1 MISMHGLGTVREVAR
16 KIAAGRVLLLA
27 GEETLLAQLPR
38 GRWLGATA
46 ANFMTETGGVTNR
59 THVFYTD
66 ITTYAETVEIHHFN
80 AAEMRAVGQKY
91 PANGFAVAIV
101 PGLSPFLAAFA
112 HEVLEYEGIFNA
124 PLIGW
129 VSGVHPSDIKL
140 KTPKTFAGG
149 PVAADDRAAVMYVT
163 LPSNFAVHLSILN
176 LFAAGKGPK
185 IEFTEDGF
193 LASGDCLIDGKPA
206 NLARYIAEQN
216 IDTKL
221 PLVADQDGAMVNVS
235 ILSIDKIRETVRFF
249 APVFKSMVYRFAK
262 PVPDYPAAFE
272 EACAEMEIGNTVFS
286 CNCILNF
293 LYAGLEGKHSGPF
306 VGPMTFGEIAY
317 TVLNQTL
324 AYLSVTKMDEVDV
337 AA

>member
-27 GEETLLAQLPR
+27 GEEALLTQLPP
-38 GRWLGATA
+38 GRWVGATA
-46 ANFMTETGGVTNR
+46 ANFMTVAGGVTDR
-59 THVFYTD
+59 AHIFYTD
-66 ITTYAETVEIHHFN
+66 ITAHAETVEIHHFN
-80 AAEMRAVGQKY
+80 AAQMRAVGRKY

-101 PGLSPFLAAFA
+101 PGLSPFLAGFA
-112 HEVLEYEGIFNA
+112 REVQEYEGIFNA

-149 PVAADDRAAVMYVT
+149 PLAADDRAAVMYVS
-163 LPSNFAVHLSILN
+163 LPPNFAVHLSILN
-176 LFAAGKGPK
+176 LFAPGKGPG

-193 LASGDCLIDGKPA
+193 VTSGECLIDGKPE
-206 NLARYIAEQN
+206 NLARYLAEQN

-221 PLVADQDGAMVNVS
+221 PLVSDHNGAMINVS
-235 ILSIDKIRETVRFF
+235 ILSIDKVRETVRFF
-249 APVFKSMVYRFAK
+249 APVFKTMVYRFAK

-272 EACAEMEIGNTVFS
+272 AACAEMEIGNTVFS
-286 CNCILNF
+286 CNGILNF
-293 LYAGLEGKHSGPF
+293 LYAGLEGKNSGPF

-324 AYLSVTKMDEVDV
+324 AYLSVTKVEEFEGVG
-337 AA
+337 